1 MILGITG
8 GISTGKS
15 TAADV
20 IGKKGVR
27 VIDCDEISNFLTSY
41 ETSVINAVYEHFGP
55 AVFHEKGAL
64 NKAALAKV
72 VFTDESERAVL
83 ERILHPPI
91 KAWVR
96 ANIEVA
102 SEMGFPIVVVA
113 PLLVE
118 AGMTTDVDA
127 LWVISCSDDHQLQR
141 LCNRSGLSESEART
155 WVNAQMSLSEKAKYA
170 DTVIRNDGTIDE
182 LKLEVEKAW
191 DELVS
196 PIGK

>member
-15 TAADV
+15 TAAAV
-20 IGKKGVR
+20 IARKGIR

-41 ETSVINAVYEHFGP
+41 ETSVLNAIYEHFGP
-55 AVFHEKGAL
+55 KVFHEKGAL
-64 NKAALAKV
+64 NKAALARE
-72 VFTDESERAVL
+72 VFTNEAEKSVL

-102 SEMGFPIVVVA
+102 EEMSIPLVVVA

-118 AGMTTDVDA
+118 AGMTTDVDV
-127 LWVISCSDDHQLQR
+127 LWVISCSDDKQMER
-141 LCNRSGLSESEART
+141 LCKRSGLSESEART
-155 WVNAQMSLSEKAKYA
+155 WVAAQMSVAEKEKYA
-170 DTVIRNDGTIDE
+170 DTVLNNDGTIEE
-182 LKLEVEKAW
+182 LKLKVEQAW
-191 DELVS
+191 DELV
-196 PIGK
+196 GHRA